1 MDERNSSERRD
12 SGVTLSNQ
20 DLRNILTSDV
30 EPTSS
35 SADTLK
41 KRRKTIAVI
50 QSGNEIK
57 GFADP
62 EITLSNTS
70 ESSMV
75 TWDNKLEIDPTII
88 GASIETYLNSKLNT
102 LKEEDD
108 LEEDAFFEPADN
120 TNQNIPLPIQRP
132 TTLPIKITRSSA
144 NSSLIK
150 EV

>member
-1 MDERNSSERRD
+1 M
-12 SGVTLSNQ
+12 
-20 DLRNILTSDV
+20 
-30 EPTSS
+30 EPASS

-50 QSGNEIK
+50 QSGNEIR
-57 GFADP
+57 GYADP
-62 EITLSNTS
+62 ETPISNTS
-70 ESSMV
+70 DSSMV

-102 LKEEDD
+102 LREEDD

-120 TNQNIPLPIQRP
+120 TNQNIPLPLPIQRP

-144 NSSLIK
+144 NTSLIK